1 MVKEI
6 NLKKSKS
13 KSSPAYRESYDR
25 LTSCSWRRNESNWRK
40 RGLFDCSLRIF
51 SQTILLFE
59 FCGIILKKPLN
70 KRISRAY
77 RKRSNAPN
85 SFLLREPGWA
95 VAVGCE
101 VGGGGGDGS
110 LVRETLKWLTIWYI
124 NLTVFSVLCF
134 PGVRHSPNMRYELQ
148 LSNPKEFYHE
158 VHRPSHFLNFST
170 MEDVEVIGADRD
182 DMFS

>member
-1 MVKEI
+1 MLLI
-6 NLKKSKS
+6 
-13 KSSPAYRESYDR
+13 PFYFG
-25 LTSCSWRRNESNWRK
+25 NW
-40 RGLFDCSLRIF
+40 D
-51 SQTILLFE
+51 E
-59 FCGIILKKPLN
+59 
-70 KRISRAY
+70 
-77 RKRSNAPN
+77 
-85 SFLLREPGWA
+85 LLRRDVKLGE
-95 VAVGCE
+95 
-101 VGGGGGDGS
+101 GGGDGS

>member
-1 MVKEI
+1 M
-6 NLKKSKS
+6 
-13 KSSPAYRESYDR
+13 
-25 LTSCSWRRNESNWRK
+25 SCCGGMWSWEGR
-40 RGLFDCSLRIF
+40 
-51 SQTILLFE
+51 
-59 FCGIILKKPLN
+59 
-70 KRISRAY
+70 
-77 RKRSNAPN
+77 
-85 SFLLREPGWA
+85 
-95 VAVGCE
+95 
-101 VGGGGGDGS
+101 GGGDDS
-110 LVRETLKWLTIWYI
+110 LVRETSKWLTIWYI

>member
-1 MVKEI
+1 MESNI
-6 NLKKSKS
+6 KKSKS
-13 KSSPAYRESYDR
+13 ESSPAYRENYDR
-25 LTSCSWRRNESNWRK
+25 LTSCSWRRNESNWGK
-40 RGLFDCSLRIF
+40 RGLFDCNLKNCI
-51 SQTILLFE
+51 QTILLFE
-59 FCGIILKKPLN
+59 FCGIILKQPWN
-70 KRISRAY
+70 KRISYAY
-77 RKRSNAPN
+77 RERSNAPN

-95 VAVGCE
+95 VALGCE
-101 VGGGGGDGS
+101 VERGGDGS
-110 LVRETLKWLTIWYI
+110 LVRETTKLHTIWYI

>member
-1 MVKEI
+1 M
-6 NLKKSKS
+6 
-13 KSSPAYRESYDR
+13 
-25 LTSCSWRRNESNWRK
+25 
-40 RGLFDCSLRIF
+40 
-51 SQTILLFE
+51 LLIPFY
-59 FCGIILKKPLN
+59 CGN
-70 KRISRAY
+70 RDE
-77 RKRSNAPN
+77 
-85 SFLLREPGWA
+85 LLRWD
-95 VAVGCE
+95 VKLR
-101 VGGGGGDGS
+101 GGGGDGS
-110 LVRETLKWLTIWYI
+110 LVRETTKLHTIWYI